1 MDEIRF
7 ELDCDASIPH
17 FHDELEILF
26 VLSGRLNVM
35 INGTNFVMK
44 EEDIIVFDMF
54 EYHEIYRETG
64 GHTLSAFIHQSLVHQ
79 AKIGRIKCCSC
90 IQPGREEYFRLLK
103 ARLAIMY
110 KEFLMLQ

>member
-17 FHDELEILF
+17 FPDELEILF

-64 GHTLSAFIHQSLVHQ
+64 GHTISDFIL
-79 AKIGRIKCCSC
+79 
-90 IQPGREEYFRLLK
+90 
-103 ARLAIMY
+103 
-110 KEFLMLQ
+110 